1 MIYDLII
8 IWWWASGLFCAIN
21 SPSNYKTLIIEKQDQ
36 LWTKILLSGWG
47 RCNFSNI
54 NIDAERYFGSNK
66 KMLPSVFHKFD
77 NQDMQD
83 FLKNND
89 IETQVEDSG
98 RIILKSGK
106 AKQLL
111 DLLIQKAESNNTEIK
126 LNQTITDI
134 EKTWETFI
142 ITISESSKMFS
153 SQQKYTCKKLVIAT
167 GGVSYPKTGTTGYW
181 LNLAKQFDLE
191 ITKPYPALC
200 GIETQID
207 LSNLSWSSIV
217 AEVKLFNNSKLVY
230 QQKWNLLFT
239 HWWLSWPVIFN
250 TTAAIWEYLS
260 KKWRYNPEYIQT
272 NTHIEI
278 NIADKYITKR
288 LKQSELLTT
297 DVSNNSSSINLK
309 IKNITDIDT
318 AKVSWWWIS
327 MNEIKPNFESKK
339 IPNLYF
345 IWETLDITGQTG
357 WFNLQRAWSSGFI
370 CGTNI

>member
-1 MIYDLII
+1 M
-8 IWWWASGLFCAIN
+8 
-21 SPSNYKTLIIEKQDQ
+21 K
-36 LWTKILLSGWG
+36 
-47 RCNFSNI
+47 
-54 NIDAERYFGSNK
+54 
-66 KMLPSVFHKFD
+66 
-77 NQDMQD
+77 D
-83 FLKNND
+83 FLQIND

-98 RIILKSGK
+98 RIILKSWK

-111 DLLIQKAESNNTEIK
+111 ALLIQKSEENNTEIK
-126 LNQTITDI
+126 LNQTITNI
-134 EKTWETFI
+134 QKAENNYIIKTETEEF
-142 ITISESSKMFS
+142 
-153 SQQKYTCKKLVIAT
+153 TCKKLVIAT
-167 GGVSYPKTGTTGYW
+167 GGVSHPKTWTDGYW

-200 GIETQID
+200 GIETQTD
-207 LSNLSWSSIV
+207 LSNLSWSSVV
-217 AEVKLFNNSKLVY
+217 AEVKLFNNNKIIY
-230 QQKWNLLFT
+230 QQEWNLLFT
-239 HWWLSWPVIFN
+239 HRWLSGPVIFN

-260 KKWRYNPEYIQT
+260 KKQKYNPEYIQT

-297 DVSNNSSSINLK
+297 DVSNNSSSIDLK
-309 IKNITDIDT
+309 IKKITDIDT

-327 MNEIKPNFESKK
+327 MDEIKPSFESKK

-370 CGTNI
+370 CGKNI